1 MGESREK
8 GEMGWGAEKK
18 AGRELLAPLYSET
31 QRMGAASGRGRPGDR
46 RKGDVWRD
54 MLVRCDGTGGPFV
67 EAPAMPAGGCVAA
80 VPSQM
85 GPLRRVMPEMPLPEC
100 VCGS

>member
-1 MGESREK
+1 MRRPEEGGSL
-8 GEMGWGAEKK
+8 G
-18 AGRELLAPLYSET
+18 
-31 QRMGAASGRGRPGDR
+31 MGAAWGRGRPQEGVSLGMGA
-46 RKGDVWRD
+46 KGMCGGAR
-54 MLVRCDGTGGPFV
+54 LSGATGRGPFV

-85 GPLRRVMPEMPLPEC
+85 GPLRRVVPEMPLPEC